1 MKYKNANALRFGSDQ
16 PRDAGPLLS
25 QNEAGRQKSWLQA
38 ANFYAVKPKQITK
51 IVNMFSKLRQ
61 GQELFTKPCA
71 TCSPTPTFFNF
82 QGHFVTMVS
91 QHCCDIIIDDI
102 NATQSSTHNSQEK
115 TRDRNKLAS
124 LLVKGRCKKTN
135 AQCYNYQPTSF
146 QILVFN
152 FLNRRIESRKLIWK
166 AETKLDTKNSDY
178 IKMLGHSVEEGLDK
192 KAKVNK

>member
-124 LLVKGRCKKTN
+124 LLVLTKGRCCKKNQCSMPQLSTHILPDPCFQFSQQANRESKADMESWDEAGHEEQRLHKN
-135 AQCYNYQPTSF
+135 ART
-146 QILVFN
+146 
-152 FLNRRIESRKLIWK
+152 
-166 AETKLDTKNSDY
+166 
-178 IKMLGHSVEEGLDK
+178 
-192 KAKVNK
+192 